1 MIPKYCLLE
10 IPVLVLLLGWISQ
23 VNLVHAESNTPQVD
37 DFEDTTTNSFSLST
51 NSSSSSSDSATA
63 SSINSDTQQWSRLQQ
78 YNYSETLRIQPF
90 PRNRLLTSFE
100 FESYSDA
107 FHISD
112 LNSKHKFSEFQYG
125 AFPRSLGQVL
135 EQSQSQEL
143 HLRFSQGWWDAEGWG
158 AMPRNGSFSGGIGVE
173 VWGAVE
179 GETAAEAQSNW
190 SKLVNSLSGL
200 FCASLNFI
208 DSAQTVFPKKS
219 FAMMGANLSDK
230 KLHMLRGSLPRE
242 PVCTEN
248 LTPFIKLLPCKGK
261 AGISSLLDGHKIF
274 DAQWQGMA
282 IDAFLDCEEES
293 GMCKWRLMQV
303 IDVMVDVPRSLGRKN
318 SPIPKP
324 LPGDQLRC
332 DPTKPYN
339 DDYRCFPLGE
349 DINVNFLLSD
359 IFGKEIAGECPLCSN
374 TNHIVAATPS
384 SWGVYITSSKEPG
397 AYYGTATQEYALQST
412 YSFDLNLRTSNSS
425 EVIPKI
431 TPAVY
436 MERSFT
442 GYGLDRGGI
451 RTEFTNPLDEEAHFV
466 YLEVLPWYMRPY
478 LHTLQLEEL
487 SNGVKK
493 LLDVEDAKVLK
504 NIVFSQSVD
513 RQRPTQFEIEMV
525 VGPRSSVVL
534 NYDFDKSLLFIE
546 EYPPDANHGF
556 EIAPAVLTLIPKNS
570 SSSSANGLP
579 FSIRTTSLLL
589 TLPTPDFSMPYNVI
603 ILTCTVMALGFGSVF
618 NLLVKRVVTEEE
630 IDALAFES
638 PLRKK
643 LAGLKEKLGM
653 LLGRKE
659 QLQRGPFPYEP
670 RKTGVAV
677 E

>member
-1 MIPKYCLLE
+1 MP
-10 IPVLVLLLGWISQ
+10 LVLLVGLLLQ
-23 VNLVHAESNTPQVD
+23 VQ
-37 DFEDTTTNSFSLST
+37 LSCADPGT
-51 NSSSSSSDSATA
+51 EKKEN
-63 SSINSDTQQWSRLQQ
+63 NGQWSYLKQ
-78 YNYSETLRIQPF
+78 YNYSEVLEIQPF
-90 PRNRLLTSFE
+90 PRNRLLTSFK

-112 LNSKHKFSEFQYG
+112 IDNKHKFGDFQYG

-135 EQSQSQEL
+135 DQSQSQEL

-158 AMPRNGSFSGGIGVE
+158 AMPRNGSFSGGMGVE
-173 VWGAVE
+173 VWAAVE
-179 GETAAEAQSNW
+179 GATVTEAQSNW

-208 DSAQTVFPKKS
+208 DSAQTVFPKQS
-219 FAMMGANLSDK
+219 FGMTGTSLTDK
-230 KLHMLRGSLPRE
+230 KLHVLRGSLPRE

-282 IDAFLDCEEES
+282 IDAVLDCEE
-293 GMCKWRLMQV
+293 GTKMCKWKLLQV
-303 IDVMVDVPRSLGRKN
+303 IDVVIDVPRSLRRKD

-324 LPGDQLRC
+324 LAGEALRC
-332 DPTKPYN
+332 DPSKPYN
-339 DDYRCFPLGE
+339 DDWKCFPLGD
-349 DINVNFLLSD
+349 DIQVNYMLSD
-359 IFGKEIAGECPLCSN
+359 IFGKAIAGECPLCN
-374 TNHIVAATPS
+374 NQNQVVAVTPD
-384 SWGVYITSSKEPG
+384 SWGFYITSDKEPG
-397 AYYGTATQEYALQST
+397 AFYATEEKQYSLKST
-412 YSFDLNLRTSNSS
+412 YNYDFNLRTANSS
-425 EVIPKI
+425 EVVPKI

-451 RTEFTNPLDEEAHFV
+451 RTEFTNPLDQEAHFV

-478 LHTLQLEEL
+478 LHTLQIEEL

-493 LLDVEDAKVLK
+493 QLDIENNNVLK
-504 NIVFSQSVD
+504 NIVFSQLVD
-513 RQRPTQFEIEMV
+513 RERPTQIEIEMV
-525 VGPRSSVVL
+525 IAPRSSVIL

-556 EIAPAVLTLIPKNS
+556 EIPPAVLTLVSKDPSDS
-570 SSSSANGLP
+570 S

-603 ILTCTVMALGFGSVF
+603 ILTCTVMALGFGSIF
-618 NLLVKRVVTEEE
+618 NLLVKRVLTDEEV
-630 IDALAFES
+630 DALAYQS
-638 PLRKK
+638 PIR
-643 LAGLKEKLGM
+643 LKIEKIKAKF
-653 LLGRKE
+653 RSKFAPE
-659 QLQRGPFPYEP
+659 QPQRGPFPYEP
-670 RKTGVAV
+670 RKIQGPEELASS
-677 E
+677 